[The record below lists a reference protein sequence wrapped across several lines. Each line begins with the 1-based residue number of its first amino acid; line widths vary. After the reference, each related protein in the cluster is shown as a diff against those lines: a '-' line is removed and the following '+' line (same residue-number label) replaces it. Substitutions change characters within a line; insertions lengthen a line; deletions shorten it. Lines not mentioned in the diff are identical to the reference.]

1 MTVFEDI
8 RLRARHIWLSVFG
21 ALVLAYFS
29 YHMIQGNHGVI
40 ALLELRSNIAAA
52 EIIQAETSAEHQR
65 LVQQVTLLRP
75 DNLDPDMLEERTRVM
90 LNYVHPDEMVIIA
103 PQQQKY

>member
-8 RLRARHIWLSVFG
+8 RLRARHIWLTVFG

-40 ALLELRSNIAAA
+40 ALLELQSKVAAA
-52 EIIQAETSAEHQR
+52 EIIQAETSADHQR
-65 LVQQVTLLRP
+65 LNQQVALLRP
-75 DNLDPDMLEERTRVM
+75 DNLDRDMLEERTRIM
-90 LNYVHPDEMVIIA
+90 LNYVHPDEIVIITT
-103 PQQQKY
+103 PSR